1 MDDIDEVLTGIVTH
15 VSNSKLSDTEK
26 ADVYA
31 NLSVGMRRL
40 VWPILLSH
48 MPEYLLKE
56 ATEGGRPFTVDDYAE
71 LIEAAMQNPATAKEI
86 HEELISAL
94 REVDSL
100 VSKAVS

>member
-1 MDDIDEVLTGIVTH
+1 MDDIDEILTSIVTK
-15 VSNSKLSDTEK
+15 VSGSKLSDTEK

-31 NLSVGMRRL
+31 NLSVGMRKL

-56 ATEGGRPFTVDDYAE
+56 ATDGGHTFTVDDYAE
-71 LIEAAMQNPATAKEI
+71 LIESALQNPATPKEI
-86 HEELISAL
+86 HEELVNAL
-94 REVDSL
+94 REVDAL

>member
-1 MDDIDEVLTGIVTH
+1 MDDIDELLTGIVKS
-15 VSNSKLSDTEK
+15 VSGSKLSDTEK

-31 NLSVGMRRL
+31 QLAVGMRTL

-48 MPEYLLKE
+48 TPEYLLKE
-56 ATEGGRPFTVDDYAE
+56 ATSGEHPFTVDDYAE
-71 LIEAAMQNPATAKEI
+71 LIEAALQNPSTAKEI
-86 HEELISAL
+86 HEELIGAL